1 MKVPFF
7 DLRVKNNQKRKELI
21 NSLNKMMDHGK
32 FFLGPEV
39 KEFEDKIKKELGMRY
54 AVGVSSGSSALY
66 LALKSLG
73 VKKGDEVITTPLTW
87 VITVNAIAACGAKPI
102 FADVK
107 DDFNINPV
115 SIEKKITNKTK
126 VIIPMHY
133 AGHMCDMKSISK
145 ISKKNNIHIVED
157 AAQAF
162 GASIDGKKACTFS
175 TAASLSMN
183 PMKVLG
189 GYGEAGL
196 VVTNKKKIYNKLKL
210 LRHAGTTSD
219 PQKKITNNCL
229 EISLNHKM
237 DTINAGLL
245 LVSLKNFKKKYD
257 KLKKISAIYDRE
269 LKPYVKIQKA
279 LPKERHGRYVYP
291 IQTNNRDKLRKFL
304 FKRGIETKIFHEPL
318 VCDAPIYR
326 QKNKTHVPN
335 ARKVLKRS
343 LIIPCHDKLTKSQ
356 INHVIK
362 AFKSFYK

>member
-7 DLRVKNNQKRKELI
+7 DLRVKNKKNRSDLI
-21 NSLNKMMDHGK
+21 HALNKIMDHGK

-39 KEFEDKIKKELGMRY
+39 KNFEDKIKKELGMRY

-66 LALKSLG
+66 LALKALG

-87 VITVNAIAACGAKPI
+87 VITVNAIAACGARPI

-107 DDFNINPV
+107 DDFNINPE
-115 SIEKKITNKTK
+115 SIKNKITKKTK
-126 VIIPMHY
+126 AIVPMHY
-133 AGHMCDMKSISK
+133 AGHLCDMKSISIIAK
-145 ISKKNNIHIVED
+145 TNNIDIVED

-162 GASIDGKKACTFS
+162 GASINGKKACTFS
-175 TAASLSMN
+175 TVASLSMN

-196 VVTNKKKIYNKLKL
+196 VVTNKKSIYKKIKL

-229 EISLNHKM
+229 EVSLNHKM

-245 LVSLKNFKKKYD
+245 LVSLKNFKKKYN

-269 LKPYVKIQKA
+269 LKPYVKIQNTF
-279 LPKERHGRYVYP
+279 PKERHGRYVYP
-291 IQTNNRDKLRKFL
+291 IQTNYRDKLRKFL
-304 FKRGIETKIFHEPL
+304 SKKGIETKIFHEPL
-318 VCDAPIYR
+318 VCDAPVY
-326 QKNKTHVPN
+326 KGKKKAFVPN

-343 LIIPCHDKLTKSQ
+343 LIIPCHEKLTLSQ
-356 INHVIK
+356 VNYVIK
-362 AFKSFYK
+362 AFKLFFK